1 MTCLSVAERT
11 RTVFFDC
18 LITRVVLPSADF
30 VPTATSSTSSTPI
43 PTTSSTSTPAPS
55 PSKSLSSAAIG
66 GIAGGIVGGFV
77 LAAAI
82 LGFIFYR
89 RTKTKNANAPPPVQ
103 QIDYND
109 PEYLGNNDPGN
120 LGNNDPETLG
130 KPESENTPNQVVYPV
145 YSEPISGRT
154 NLIY

>member
-1 MTCLSVAERT
+1 MKCLSVAEHT
-11 RTVFFDC
+11 RTIFFDC

-30 VPTATSSTSSTPI
+30 VPTTTSTSSTPT

-55 PSKSLSSAAIG
+55 PSNGLSSAAIG

-82 LGFIFYR
+82 LGFILYR
-89 RTKTKNANAPPPVQ
+89 RAKIKKANAPPPVQ

-109 PEYLGNNDPGN
+109 PEYLGNSDPEN
-120 LGNNDPETLG
+120 LGNNDPETHG
-130 KPESENTPNQVVYPV
+130 KPEPENIPNQVVYPV
-145 YSEPISGRT
+145 FSEPVSGRT
-154 NLIY
+154 NLVY